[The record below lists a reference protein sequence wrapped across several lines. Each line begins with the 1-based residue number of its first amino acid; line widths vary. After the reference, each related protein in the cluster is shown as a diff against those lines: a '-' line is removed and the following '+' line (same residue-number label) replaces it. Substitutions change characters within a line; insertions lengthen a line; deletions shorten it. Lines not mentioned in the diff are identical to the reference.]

1 MFTNLPAMPTHP
13 PSTDAPSRP
22 TRATPDGARP
32 DGEARRRQ
40 ILEAAIACFAER
52 GYSGTTTREL
62 AQRVGITEAALYR
75 YYPSKQSLYD
85 AIIDANMTPIELAAH
100 MAPFDVAGNEVA
112 FFEELASEIFRRIDG
127 DPHFLRILM
136 YSALEGHAMA
146 GPFFASRV
154 RQVREYLTGY
164 VTRRIES
171 GVFRPI
177 DPVLAARA
185 FLGMVFDHIV
195 VCRIYDQQSRYP
207 HRPEQVA
214 ATFTAIFLGGLRRPD
229 EARADSREQDS

>member
-1 MFTNLPAMPTHP
+1 MAIRTKPPGQPPA
-13 PSTDAPSRP
+13 SSASARSAPISV
-22 TRATPDGARP
+22 RP

-40 ILEAAIACFAER
+40 IVEAAIECFAEH
-52 GYSGTTTREL
+52 GYAGTTTREL

-85 AIIDANMTPIELAAH
+85 AIIEAKMTPIELAAH
-100 MAPFDVAGNEVA
+100 MAPFDTEGNEVA
-112 FFEELASEIFRRIDG
+112 FFEELAREILRRIDG

-146 GPFFASRV
+146 GPFFTARV
-154 RQVREYLTGY
+154 RQVREYLTAY
-164 VTRRIES
+164 VKRRVES
-171 GVFRPI
+171 GTFRPV

-195 VCRIYDQQSRYP
+195 VCRIYDQRSTYP
-207 HRPEQVA
+207 QQPEQVA
-214 ATFTAIFLGGLRRPD
+214 ATFTAIFLGGVRRTD
-229 EARADSREQDS
+229 ADGNQP